1 MRRNLVETI
10 LGAVVLLVAAGFLIW
25 AYNRSS
31 VSTTGG
37 YELKAL
43 FDRVDGLEVGADVRV
58 AGIRVGKVV
67 DQFLDPE
74 TYRAVVVF
82 TVKDDVRLPKDS
94 TAAVVSSGLLGSKY
108 LNIVPGAEDAHLGP
122 GDAITFTQ
130 PALNLEELIGKFV
143 FGGAGAAAGG
153 GNP

>member
-1 MRRNLVETI
+1 MRRNIVETV

-25 AYNRSS
+25 AYQRSS
-31 VSTTGG
+31 VSATGG
-37 YELKAL
+37 YELRAL

-58 AGIRVGKVV
+58 AGIRVGKVI
-67 DQFLDPE
+67 DQYLDTD

-82 TVKDDVRLPKDS
+82 TVKEDVRLPRDS
-94 TAAVVSSGLLGSKY
+94 TASVVSSGLLGSRY
-108 LNIVPGAEDAHLGP
+108 LNIVPGAEDAYLQP

-130 PALNLEELIGKFV
+130 PALNLEELIGRFV
-143 FGGAGAAAGG
+143 FGGAGAAVGG